1 MDIIT
6 FLVSVFCLVD
16 DFVKDK
22 PLRQRGPH
30 LTQHAIFTSKC
41 DIRQHLDRGFAR
53 LRQHPDILL
62 GLFHLAGL
70 SLKHL

>member
-16 DFVKDK
+16 DFPKDK

-30 LTQHAIFTSKC
+30 PTLQESKVMTMEIVGEFLDINTDSGILEHFENNWSFT
-41 DIRQHLDRGFAR
+41 FT
-53 LRQHPDILL
+53 
-62 GLFHLAGL
+62 
-70 SLKHL
+70 